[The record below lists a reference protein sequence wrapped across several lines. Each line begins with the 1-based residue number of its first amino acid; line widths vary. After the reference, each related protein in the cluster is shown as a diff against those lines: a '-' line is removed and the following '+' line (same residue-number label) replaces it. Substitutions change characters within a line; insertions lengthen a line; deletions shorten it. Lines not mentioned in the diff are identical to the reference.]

1 MANKK
6 QRGLELAKTEER
18 LSGIP
23 KGGSTRT
30 SMTKAEKI
38 AYKLALSTLGVS
50 AAALGTKA
58 LIKAGT
64 QLLAKKT
71 AQKQAIKK
79 GRATTAAKRAEGKA
93 EKTGEHWSKL
103 QDKAAKQKPK
113 SPKKGSMEDP
123 WRLVGG
129 AKDSGP
135 DFDEPTPYEKLTGKE
150 IESEESML
158 KRKYGPEVKKLLGKI
173 SRDIEPTKK
182 SKLLEEVVKK
192 RKPRK
197 KIVGLLKQRSISNKQ
212 EHLRSMEKQ
221 EYINKILEAAKK
233 RNVDK
238 SKWKEIETLAEEQWL
253 KANNPKY
260 LQWLKDTKRYPKKK
274 GGVVKKKVKK
284 GYTKKYANGSGVRKA
299 RR

>member
-123 WRLVGG
+123 WRVVGG

-158 KRKYGPEVKKLLGKI
+158 KRKYGPEVK
-173 SRDIEPTKK
+173 
-182 SKLLEEVVKK
+182 KLLEEVVKK

>member
-158 KRKYGPEVKKLLGKI
+158 KRKYGPEVKKLL
-173 SRDIEPTKK
+173 
-182 SKLLEEVVKK
+182 EEVVKK

-221 EYINKILEAAKK
+221 EYINKILGAAKK

>member
-113 SPKKGSMEDP
+113 PPKKGSMEDP

-158 KRKYGPEVKKLLGKI
+158 KRKYGPEVK
-173 SRDIEPTKK
+173 
-182 SKLLEEVVKK
+182 KLLEEVVKK

>member
-158 KRKYGPEVKKLLGKI
+158 KRKYGPEVKKLL
-173 SRDIEPTKK
+173 
-182 SKLLEEVVKK
+182 EEVVKK

-221 EYINKILEAAKK
+221 EYINKILGAAKK

-253 KANNPKY
+253 KANNPEY

-284 GYTKKYANGSGVRKA
+284 GYTKKYAKGSGVRKA
-299 RR
+299 KWK

>member
-6 QRGLELAKTEER
+6 QKALELAKTEER

-158 KRKYGPEVKKLLGKI
+158 KRKYGPEVKKLL
-173 SRDIEPTKK
+173 
-182 SKLLEEVVKK
+182 EEVVKK

>member
-6 QRGLELAKTEER
+6 QKALELAKTEAR

-38 AYKLALSTLGVS
+38 AYELALSTLGVS

-158 KRKYGPEVKKLLGKI
+158 KRKYGPEVKKLL
-173 SRDIEPTKK
+173 
-182 SKLLEEVVKK
+182 EEVVKK

>member
-93 EKTGEHWSKL
+93 EKTGDHWSKL

-158 KRKYGPEVKKLLGKI
+158 KRKYGPEVK
-173 SRDIEPTKK
+173 
-182 SKLLEEVVKK
+182 KLLEEVVKK

>member
-158 KRKYGPEVKKLLGKI
+158 KRKYGPEVKKLL
-173 SRDIEPTKK
+173 
-182 SKLLEEVVKK
+182 EEVVKK

-284 GYTKKYANGSGVRKA
+284 GYTKKYAKGSGVRKA
-299 RR
+299 KWK

>member
-158 KRKYGPEVKKLLGKI
+158 KRKYGPEVKKLL
-173 SRDIEPTKK
+173 
-182 SKLLEEVVKK
+182 EEVVKK

>member
-6 QRGLELAKTEER
+6 QKALELAKTEAR

-38 AYKLALSTLGVS
+38 AYELALSTLGVS

-158 KRKYGPEVKKLLGKI
+158 KRKYGPEVKKLL
-173 SRDIEPTKK
+173 
-182 SKLLEEVVKK
+182 EEVVKK

-284 GYTKKYANGSGVRKA
+284 GYTKKYAKGSGVRKA
-299 RR
+299 KWK

>member
-6 QRGLELAKTEER
+6 QRALKLAKTEAR

-30 SMTKAEKI
+30 GMTKAEKI
-38 AYKLALSTLGVS
+38 AYELALSTLGVS

-79 GRATTAAKRAEGKA
+79 GRATTAAKRTEGEV
-93 EKTGEHWSKL
+93 EKTGEYWSKL
-103 QDKAAKQKPK
+103 QDKAVKQKPK

-123 WRLVGG
+123 WRLVGDVE
-129 AKDSGP
+129 DSH
-135 DFDEPTPYEKLTGKE
+135 ETAA
-150 IESEESML
+150 
-158 KRKYGPEVKKLLGKI
+158 RLLG
-173 SRDIEPTKK
+173 
-182 SKLLEEVVKK
+182 EVIKK

-197 KIVGLLKQRSISNKQ
+197 KIVGLLKQRSVSNKQ

-221 EYINKILEAAKK
+221 EYINKILGAAKK

-253 KANNPKY
+253 KANNPEY

-284 GYTKKYANGSGVRKA
+284 GYTKKYAKGGGVRKV
-299 RR
+299 RS

>member
-158 KRKYGPEVKKLLGKI
+158 KRKYGPEVKKLL
-173 SRDIEPTKK
+173 
-182 SKLLEEVVKK
+182 EEVVKK

-221 EYINKILEAAKK
+221 EYINKILGAAKK

-253 KANNPKY
+253 KANNPEY